1 MDWGIKRTL
10 RYKGRQV
17 KDMDDYSESEYRPR
31 SFEEHFRP
39 DSRSDYSDLIQK
51 EKPVIKEEKKTE
63 KPKKGK
69 NIVELL
75 TGGEDIGEFA
85 RKLNL
90 DPEMAE
96 KMLVPLLSLLDKY
109 GVGESITASPRVE
122 SATNAFEIIRDVAP
136 VVKGAAEFISGRRA
150 ELESTDLAFLEQIK
164 EAQGVADA
172 SLFDDDE
179 DELFT
184 IGESVQEVEEIVEI
198 PVQPEPAPL
207 DLDSFDAKDWGN
219 FFATEGAMVPQE
231 KTWDI
236 VNNDLTAAL
245 DAQHNA
251 VEAWAKKE
259 GVVVREKV
267 AKEKGGGN
275 LDLGVRTDYH
285 NMDIGGGDAG
295 IAHTFTE
302 VKGMNPDAF
311 AIVDVSDLAENQGLS
326 MNEIMEGDSQRK
338 INNQANEEWETEPI
352 DVSEFIEDEPMV
364 DYETADIPEAL
375 EEYDP
380 LHIQDFDVPTFD
392 MEEIEDLERL
402 QAEENEARNDE
413 QGE

>member
-1 MDWGIKRTL
+1 MDE
-10 RYKGRQV
+10 
-17 KDMDDYSESEYRPR
+17 DYEGEYRSR
-31 SFEEHFRP
+31 SFEDHFRP
-39 DSRSDYSDLIQK
+39 DARSDYSDLIQK
-51 EKPVIKEEKKTE
+51 EKPVVKEEKKDE

-75 TGGEDIGEFA
+75 TGGEEIGDFA

-109 GVGESITASPRVE
+109 GVGENLTASPRVE
-122 SATNAFEIIRDVAP
+122 SASNAFEIIRDVAP

-179 DELFT
+179 DDLFMVGET
-184 IGESVQEVEEIVEI
+184 IVEEEIVQA
-198 PVQPEPAPL
+198 PVEPQPEPL
-207 DLDSFDAKDWGN
+207 DLNSFDSKDWGN

-231 KTWDI
+231 KKYDI

-251 VEAWAKKE
+251 VEAWAKQE

-267 AKEKGGGN
+267 NKAKGLGGMDMN
-275 LDLGVRTDYH
+275 VRTDYH

-295 IAHTFTE
+295 VAHTFTE
-302 VKGMNPDAF
+302 VKGMNPNAF
-311 AIVDVSDLAENQGLS
+311 SIVDVSDLAEHQGLS

-338 INNQANEEWETEPI
+338 INNEAQEEWVSEPI
-352 DVSEFIEDEPMV
+352 DVSEFVPEDEPMV
-364 DYETADIPEAL
+364 YEDMEVPQSL
-375 EEYDP
+375 EDYDP
-380 LHIQDFDVPTFD
+380 LHIQDFDIPDF
-392 MEEIEDLERL
+392 EIED
-402 QAEENEARNDE
+402 EETNSED
-413 QGE
+413 

>member
-1 MDWGIKRTL
+1 MDRGIKGTI
-10 RYKGRQV
+10 RYKGIQV
-17 KDMDDYSESEYRPR
+17 RAMEDYSEYRPR

-39 DSRSDYSDLIQK
+39 DARSDYSDLIQK
-51 EKPVIKEEKKTE
+51 ERPEIKEEKDE

-109 GVGESITASPRVE
+109 GVGETITASPKVE

-172 SLFDDDE
+172 TLFDDEE

-184 IGESVQEVEEIVEI
+184 VGESVQEEEEIQHYVE
-198 PVQPEPAPL
+198 PEPQPEPL
-207 DLDSFDAKDWGN
+207 DLNSFNADDWGN
-219 FFATEGAMVPQE
+219 FFATEGAMTTQE
-231 KTWDI
+231 KKYDI
-236 VNNDLTAAL
+236 VNNDLTEAL
-245 DAQHNA
+245 DAQHDA
-251 VEAWAKKE
+251 VEAWARQE
-259 GVVVREKV
+259 GIAVREQVNKN
-267 AKEKGGGN
+267 KGIGSD
-275 LDLGVRTDYH
+275 LDLGIRTDYH

-295 IAHTFTE
+295 VAHTFTE
-302 VKGMNPDAF
+302 VQGLNKEAF

-338 INNQANEEWETEPI
+338 INNEVNEEWVDEPI

-380 LHIQDFDVPTFD
+380 LHIQDFEVPSFD
-392 MEEIEDLERL
+392 IEEIEELEKL
-402 QAEENEARNDE
+402 QEERNSDTE
-413 QGE
+413 E

>member
-1 MDWGIKRTL
+1 MDEDSEGGYRT
-10 RYKGRQV
+10 
-17 KDMDDYSESEYRPR
+17 R
-31 SFEEHFRP
+31 SFEDHFRP
-39 DSRSDYSDLIQK
+39 DARSDYSDLIQK
-51 EKPVIKEEKKTE
+51 ERIVPKEEKKDE

-109 GVGESITASPRVE
+109 GVGETITASPKVE

-150 ELESTDLAFLEQIK
+150 ELESTDLAFLEQIR

-184 IGESVQEVEEIVEI
+184 VGEPVIEEPIVQAPTE
-198 PVQPEPAPL
+198 PEPEPL
-207 DLDSFDAKDWGN
+207 DLNSFNSKDWGN
-219 FFATEGAMVPQE
+219 FFATEGSMVPAE
-231 KTWDI
+231 KKYDI

-245 DAQHNA
+245 DAQQNA
-251 VEAWAKKE
+251 VEQWAKQE
-259 GVVVREKV
+259 GVVLREQVNKS
-267 AKEKGGGN
+267 KGLDN
-275 LDLGVRTDYH
+275 LDMNVRTDYQ
-285 NMDIGGGDAG
+285 NMEIGGGDAG
-295 IAHTFTE
+295 VAHTFTE
-302 VKGMNPDAF
+302 IQGMNKDSF
-311 AIVDVSDLAENQGLS
+311 AIVDVSDLAAHQGLS

-338 INNQANEEWETEPI
+338 INKQEQEEWISEPI
-352 DVSEFIEDEPMV
+352 DVEEFIPKDEPMLGYHDLEV
-364 DYETADIPEAL
+364 PEAA
-375 EEYDP
+375 EDYDP
-380 LHIQDFDVPTFD
+380 LHIQDFEIPNFD
-392 MEEIEDLERL
+392 LYDIEEVEQL
-402 QAEENEARNDE
+402 QDEENEARNDDTE
-413 QGE
+413 D

>member
-1 MDWGIKRTL
+1 MDE
-10 RYKGRQV
+10 
-17 KDMDDYSESEYRPR
+17 DYEGGYRSR
-31 SFEEHFRP
+31 SFEDHFRP
-39 DSRSDYSDLIQK
+39 DARSDYSDLIQK
-51 EKPVIKEEKKTE
+51 EKPVVKEEKKDE

-75 TGGEDIGEFA
+75 TGGEEIGDFA

-109 GVGESITASPRVE
+109 GVGENLTASPRVE
-122 SATNAFEIIRDVAP
+122 SASNAFEIIRDVAP

-179 DELFT
+179 DDLFMVGET
-184 IGESVQEVEEIVEI
+184 IVEEEIVQA
-198 PVQPEPAPL
+198 PVEPQPEPL
-207 DLDSFDAKDWGN
+207 DLNSFNAKDWGN

-231 KTWDI
+231 KKYDI

-251 VEAWAKKE
+251 VEAWAKQE

-267 AKEKGGGN
+267 NKAKG
-275 LDLGVRTDYH
+275 LGSNMDMNVRTDYQ
-285 NMDIGGGDAG
+285 NMELGNPSAG
-295 IAHTFTE
+295 VPSTFAE
-302 VKGMNPDAF
+302 VKGMNTDAF
-311 AIVDVSDLAENQGLS
+311 AIVDVSDLAESQGLS

-338 INNQANEEWETEPI
+338 INNEAQEEWVSEPI
-352 DVSEFIEDEPMV
+352 DVSEFVPEDEPMV
-364 DYETADIPEAL
+364 YEDMEVPQSL
-375 EEYDP
+375 EDYDP
-380 LHIQDFDVPTFD
+380 LHIQDFDIPDF
-392 MEEIEDLERL
+392 EIED
-402 QAEENEARNDE
+402 EETNSED
-413 QGE
+413 